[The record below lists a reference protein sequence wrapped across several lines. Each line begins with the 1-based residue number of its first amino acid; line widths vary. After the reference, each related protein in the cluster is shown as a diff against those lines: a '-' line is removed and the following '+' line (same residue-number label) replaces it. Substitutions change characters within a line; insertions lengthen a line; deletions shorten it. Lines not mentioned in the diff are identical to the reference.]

1 MFYGPSIGTKL
12 AGLFGVLKAVTVG
25 AGSNSSSSSVQK
37 AKAS

>member
-25 AGSNSSSSSVQK
+25 AGSSSGAQK